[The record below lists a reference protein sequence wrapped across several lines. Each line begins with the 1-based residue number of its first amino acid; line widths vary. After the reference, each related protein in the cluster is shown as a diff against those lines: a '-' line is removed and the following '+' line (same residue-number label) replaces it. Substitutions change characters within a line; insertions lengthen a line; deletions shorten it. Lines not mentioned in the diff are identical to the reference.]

1 MRTAP
6 SGRFSR
12 VARAERGQRP
22 GEEIGQ
28 AQKCSDDLIAVE
40 LHK

>member
-6 SGRFSR
+6 GARSR
-12 VARAERGQRP
+12 ALRERNAGQRP